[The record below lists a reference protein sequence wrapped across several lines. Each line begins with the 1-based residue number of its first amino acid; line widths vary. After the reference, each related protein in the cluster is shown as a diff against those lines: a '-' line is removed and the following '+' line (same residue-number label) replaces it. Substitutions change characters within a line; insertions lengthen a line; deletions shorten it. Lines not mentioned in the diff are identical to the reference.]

1 MEEILEKARVMT
13 NATPDDST
21 PATPRKAVPQKPLS
35 LTAAAKAVN
44 VSTSTLRRAI
54 NDKKLKAVKTDE
66 GHYRIRVA
74 ELMQYRANELDTRA
88 VGVLP
93 RVVTEGVAQGAT
105 GGADAPADEVS
116 PRVNAVKVSEVRIEG
131 LETQIKL
138 QKDII
143 QRLEGDVSTWQQ
155 QAKSW
160 QNHADQNLRLL
171 EDNSKKE
178 PDINLEAEPTPQII
192 TPQNSRLP
200 IVAAVLIAGV
210 LVAGSALYPDLVRE
224 KFVALT
230 SVFNSE
236 TVAAVSE

>member
-35 LTAAAKAVN
+35 LTAAAKAVS

-88 VGVLP
+88 AGVLP
-93 RVVTEGVAQGAT
+93 RVVSEGVARGA
-105 GGADAPADEVS
+105 GAPVDEVS
-116 PRVNAVKVSEVRIEG
+116 PRVGAVKVSEVRIEG

-178 PDINLEAEPTPQII
+178 PDINLESEPTPPTI

-224 KFVALT
+224 KFDSLT
-230 SVFNSE
+230 SAFNSE